1 MRDDPGS
8 KKVTRSFVKIS
19 YRNNKMS
26 YAKFIA
32 RLSHSSLEFIKKTYN
47 LMDAV
52 LSGIW
57 LGVMSEKSLD
67 IYDEMHYNN
76 SEKYTDDNYNL
87 SGLFE
92 WEKERIEKY
101 FLKSKKVLLLGAGGG
116 RETVALFR
124 MGYNVDSFEC
134 NMGLVEYGNIF
145 LKKYTKDY
153 KIKYLQ
159 KDSVPSVIMKYDG
172 IIIGW
177 GAYSHIRG
185 FEKRIA
191 FLKKLQ
197 PFLNKDAPLMISF
210 LTNEEKG
217 RQEKITK
224 KVSDFFRFLRNKDK
238 IEPGDKLQASFV
250 HYFTKQEIIKELT
263 QSNYKVLDYYDIDYG
278 CAISLVN

>member
-1 MRDDPGS
+1 
-8 KKVTRSFVKIS
+8 
-19 YRNNKMS
+19 MS
-26 YAKFIA
+26 YHKFIA
-32 RLSHSSLEFIKKTYN
+32 RLSHSSLECIRKTYN
-47 LMDAV
+47 FMDAV
-52 LSGIW
+52 LSGFW

-67 IYDEMHYNN
+67 LYDELHYNN
-76 SEKYTDDNYNL
+76 SEKYADDNYNL

-101 FLKSKKVLLLGAGGG
+101 FSKAKKILLLAAGGG
-116 RETVALFR
+116 RETVALIR
-124 MGYNVDSFEC
+124 MGFDIDSYEC
-134 NMGLVEYGNIF
+134 NKVLIEYGNAF
-145 LKKYTKDY
+145 LQKYTKNF
-153 KIKYLQ
+153 KIKYLP
-159 KDSVPSVIMKYDG
+159 KDSTPEEVKKYDG

-185 FEKRIA
+185 SKKRIA
-191 FLKKLQ
+191 FLEQLQ

-210 LTNEEKG
+210 LTKEEKG

-238 IEPGDKLQASFV
+238 IETGDRLQASFV

-278 CAISLVN
+278 CVISVVN